1 VAKVYPR
8 NEAELVS
15 SHNDLKPENVLF
27 DGERV
32 WLVDWEASFLNDR
45 YADLSV
51 VANFMVT
58 REAEEEAYLRS
69 YFGKAAGDYRL
80 ARFYLMRQV
89 LHMFYAMVFVLI
101 GSSGKPIEAN
111 AKAPEFRGFHDAIW
125 AGGVSLAS
133 PERKLEY
140 GRVHRNQALQNMRTI
155 RVQDAL
161 RIVSDRMASA

>member
-161 RIVSDRMASA
+161 RIGTDRMASA